1 MSGEGNRSGSGGRA
15 PGPNDD
21 NLPLA
26 EPDSIEEVPSG
37 QAPAPPSGGS
47 QRRRLS
53 DATEASEP
61 PHPYDF
67 AAEEVTEGQLIDD
80 APIPGSA
87 GVVVGAPGLFAPSP
101 RSRSRD
107 KSDTEPA
114 EARIGTTLA
123 GRYRIERVIA
133 KGGMGRVYLAT
144 QIPLE
149 RQVAIK
155 LLTNQRFD
163 AEFRKRFF
171 LEASTC
177 ARLVHRHIVTV
188 HDYGEA
194 ENGEL
199 FMAMEYLDGVPL
211 SKLIQK
217 QVRLPSERACKI
229 ALQVCRA
236 LRAAHKI
243 GVVHRDLKPGNV
255 IVLTDEDQD
264 GNDFIK
270 VLDFG
275 LVKAFEGADVAI
287 SDLTKSGTWLG
298 SPRYMA
304 PEQIRCQPVDPR
316 TDIYSLG
323 VILFHMLA
331 GRPPF
336 IGANSMEVLEQHLR
350 DRPPAIADVLG
361 RSDYAPELEVI
372 IERCLKKEPGQ
383 RYQSM
388 DELIGDLKA
397 GYRLITGVSLHTE
410 STLPTFAEISEASS
424 AALAP
429 VPSAGPPAGPAT
441 GAWPLSPVDHL
452 SISQAGS
459 TRGARVTGT
468 IRAPL
473 ELLDA
478 SRKGPSF
485 GPVSASSSGSGVK
498 VVGSGSGSGI
508 GRPPATTMP
517 YSEELNDSITGF
529 TQDGSLIVRSSTLR
543 WVGLAAIFLLVT
555 LAGFFSVKLF
565 VPKGPAT
572 VKVRVDSRPRG
583 AEVLLEGRRL
593 GLTPIVF
600 PMENEAPG
608 TFRTFVVR
616 KEGHE
621 DVELSTQLQGE
632 QVDLHAALIPVP
644 PPAAPEAAAPKVEQ
658 VAPAVAA
665 EPKKA
670 IERRRREGRS
680 DDDGDRPVR
689 ARRRLTGVDEA
700 TDDGPARRRRADG
713 ERRRRRRR
721 ADRSE
726 PADRRERSPSTD
738 RGDDERAARA
748 PDKEAGSGPEKKK
761 KAGKAGA
768 KKPRSLAV
776 GDEDRVVK
784 ESTVPVVD

>member
-1 MSGEGNRSGSGGRA
+1 MVYIAELRDKNLPWQSIDKMSGDGIRSGSGKRPRA
-15 PGPNDD
+15 HSDE

-26 EPDSIEEVPSG
+26 EPDAVEEVPSSRVSLPRT
-37 QAPAPPSGGS
+37 QTPNQRPP
-47 QRRRLS
+47 

-61 PHPYDF
+61 PGAVF
-67 AAEEVTEGQLIDD
+67 ELSAIGEEITEGQLIDD
-80 APIPGSA
+80 VPIPGVS
-87 GVVVGAPGLFAPSP
+87 VSDP
-101 RSRSRD
+101 RARSTGGSDGDR
-107 KSDTEPA
+107 KSESEPP
-114 EARIGTTLA
+114 EARIGKTIA
-123 GRYRIERVIA
+123 GRYRVERLIA

-155 LLTNQRFD
+155 LLVNQRLD

-171 LEASTC
+171 LEASIC
-177 ARLVHRHIVTV
+177 AKLVHRHIVTV

-236 LRAAHKI
+236 LRAAHKS

-275 LVKAFEGADVAI
+275 LVKAFEGSGADVN
-287 SDLTKSGTWLG
+287 DLTKSGTWLG

-350 DRPPAIADVLG
+350 DKPPSISDVLG

-372 IERCLKKEPGQ
+372 IERCLRKEAGQ

-397 GYRLITGVSLHTE
+397 AYRLITGVSLHTE
-410 STLPTFAEISEASS
+410 STLPTFAEISD
-424 AALAP
+424 
-429 VPSAGPPAGPAT
+429 PSAITGFPSLSGELPRVLPPTSFGVAASD
-441 GAWPLSPVDHL
+441 ALSV
-452 SISQAGS
+452 S
-459 TRGARVTGT
+459 TQGARVTGT

-473 ELLDA
+473 ELLESTSGTGRGA
-478 SRKGPSF
+478 S
-485 GPVSASSSGSGVK
+485 A
-498 VVGSGSGSGI
+498 
-508 GRPPATTMP
+508 AMP
-517 YSEELNDSITGF
+517 YAEDVNDSIASF
-529 TQDGSLIVRSSTLR
+529 TQDGSLVVRSSTIR
-543 WVGLAAIFLLVT
+543 WAGLASVFLLVM

-565 VPKGPAT
+565 APRPAAT

-583 AEVLLEGRRL
+583 AEVLLDGRRL
-593 GLTPIVF
+593 GVTPVVF
-600 PMENEAPG
+600 PMPGDVVG
-608 TFRTFVVR
+608 TFRTFIVR

-632 QVDLHAALIPVP
+632 QVDLHAALIPLP
-644 PPAAPEAAAPKVEQ
+644 PPAPPPALPAPEPNRERDVEPAPSRREIRRRQ
-658 VAPAVAA
+658 RPAVT
-665 EPKKA
+665 
-670 IERRRREGRS
+670 
-680 DDDGDRPVR
+680 DDDEPASSARTSRR
-689 ARRRLTGVDEA
+689 ARDTDE
-700 TDDGPARRRRADG
+700 D
-713 ERRRRRRR
+713 EVSSRRRRRRR
-721 ADRSE
+721 RDAEADRAPRPRKVPVETVRASSDDK
-726 PADRRERSPSTD
+726 ATKKK
-738 RGDDERAARA
+738 GD
-748 PDKEAGSGPEKKK
+748 EAGKKK
-761 KAGKAGA
+761 KR
-768 KKPRSLAV
+768 RSLLV
-776 GDEDRVVK
+776 GSENDRVVK
-784 ESTVPVVD
+784 ESDIPVVD